1 MYMLLFKIVIDVFF
15 CHMVFTMCC
24 MWFFSKC
31 SCSLSPLQ
39 VIRQQLMQP
48 VGFGSAIKELLEWCS
63 DIRAFQPQYE
73 SGLMGCI
80 HAIARFCAS
89 PGFDLHLGEKAA
101 SHVALSLGFFL
112 ATPAQ

>member
-1 MYMLLFKIVIDVFF
+1 MVVFVVAPF
-15 CHMVFTMCC
+15 VVSECRCPR
-24 MWFFSKC
+24 
-31 SCSLSPLQ
+31 SPLQ

-73 SGLMGCI
+73 AGLMGCI

-89 PGFDLHLGEKAA
+89 PGFDLHLGEKAV
-101 SHVALSLGFFL
+101 SHVSLSPGFFV
-112 ATPAQ
+112 AAPAQRRRGSDKK